1 MNKTHL
7 ETFRGL
13 INQFDLDLNYN
24 MKLSSLDKV
33 LEDSMSFL
41 SSLYEKKININID
54 TGSLLHHSKIEV
66 ESFSTIYVVSDL
78 SQNEDN
84 DLIIIKSLYLSK
96 DINFEKDQLIISK
109 QYVVKKINLNDMTFI
124 TTNTQKG
131 IYSAYKGIVKK

>member
-1 MNKTHL
+1 MNKAHL

-66 ESFSTIYVVSDL
+66 VSFSTIYVVSDL

-84 DLIIIKSLYLSK
+84 DLII
-96 DINFEKDQLIISK
+96 
-109 QYVVKKINLNDMTFI
+109 
-124 TTNTQKG
+124 
-131 IYSAYKGIVKK
+131 

>member
-24 MKLSSLDKV
+24 MKLSFLDKV

-41 SSLYEKKININID
+41 SYLYEKKINIDID
-54 TGSLLHHSKIEV
+54 TGSLLNYSKIKV
-66 ESFSTIYVVSDL
+66 DSFNTIYVVSDL

-96 DINFEKDQLIISK
+96 DINF
-109 QYVVKKINLNDMTFI
+109 
-124 TTNTQKG
+124 
-131 IYSAYKGIVKK
+131 

>member
-41 SSLYEKKININID
+41 SSLYEKKINIDID

-66 ESFSTIYVVSDL
+66 ESFQIDKRTCRSYRSIFSGFKST
-78 SQNEDN
+78 
-84 DLIIIKSLYLSK
+84 
-96 DINFEKDQLIISK
+96 
-109 QYVVKKINLNDMTFI
+109 
-124 TTNTQKG
+124 
-131 IYSAYKGIVKK
+131 